1 MSQNEM
7 YGRNQNVFK
16 VKASTGG
23 GLSGGSQGGG
33 TTRSVET
40 FLATGLGSRGGPN
53 KASNKFTRCPS
64 SYPKF

>member
-23 GLSGGSQGGG
+23 GLSSAPQAAGA
-33 TTRSVET
+33 TRSLET

-53 KASNKFTRCPS
+53 KASNKFRRCPS

>member
-16 VKASTGG
+16 VKASTSIGV
-23 GLSGGSQGGG
+23 GSSQQSAGA
-33 TTRSVET
+33 TRSVET

-53 KASNKFTRCPS
+53 KVSNKFKRCPS
-64 SYPKF
+64 SYPAF